1 VNRRELLNQ
10 MARIARSYGVEFDKD
25 HPVHGGRHDKFF
37 VGGYSVEVPRHN
49 EIVEY
54 TARGILRTFR
64 QICAEAG
71 TEERP

>member
-1 VNRRELLNQ
+1 MKRRELLSE
-10 MARIARSYGVEFDKD
+10 MAKTARSYGIGFDKD

-37 VGGYSVEVPRHN
+37 VGGHSVEVPRHT

-64 QICAEAG
+64 QLCEQASR
-71 TEERP
+71 EEH